1 MLEAKSI
8 EHVKHIAS
16 LLDMDY
22 NEMCVGE
29 LPIHTMDLNSAITFD
44 QMAAIVDYL
53 RTLDKKDA
61 LFEECWVAYRRK
73 GSKRKAFEYWKKL
86 TDVEKQ
92 NVMPHIKAYVSTREL
107 QYQKD
112 FERYL
117 RDKIFMTVVFGNNK
131 VVYDPSKLGRGEVQ
145 SNVYM
150 PTCDGALSWNDYYS
164 SFIFVGYWDGVHI
177 PDGYTNETRPN
188 GATIMLNNGRG
199 NITWN
204 KNTKQWEKV

>member
-22 NEMCVGE
+22 NEMSVGE

-73 GSKRKAFEYWKKL
+73 GSKRKAFEYWKK
-86 TDVEKQ
+86 TSEKDK
-92 NVMPHIKAYVSTREL
+92 VRVLPHIKAYVQSRDL
-107 QYQKD
+107 QYEKD

-117 RDKIFMTVVFGNNK
+117 RDKIYLTIVFSNNK
-131 VVYDPSKLGRGEVQ
+131 VLYDPTKGDSA
-145 SNVYM
+145 VYT
-150 PTCDGALSWNDYYS
+150 PICGGALSWNDYYRCYMY
-164 SFIFVGYWDGVHI
+164 VGFWDGVHI
-177 PDGYTNETRPN
+177 ADGYTDDTRPD
-188 GATIMLNNGRG
+188 GASITLNNGRG
-199 NITWN
+199 VIEWSS
-204 KNTKQWEKV
+204 KTKCWIKL

>member
-8 EHVKHIAS
+8 EHVKHIVS

-29 LPIHTMDLNSAITFD
+29 LPIHTMELNSAITFD

-73 GSKRKAFEYWKKL
+73 GSKKKAFEYWKK
-86 TDVEKQ
+86 TSEKDKMR
-92 NVMPHIKAYVSTREL
+92 VLPHIKAYVQSRDL
-107 QYQKD
+107 QYEKD

-117 RDKIFMTVVFGNNK
+117 RDKIYLTIVFSNNK
-131 VVYDPSKLGRGEVQ
+131 VLYDPTKGDSA
-145 SNVYM
+145 VYT
-150 PTCDGALSWNDYYS
+150 PICGGALSWNDYYRCYMY
-164 SFIFVGYWDGVHI
+164 VGFWDGVHI
-177 PDGYTNETRPN
+177 ADGYTDDTRPD
-188 GATIMLNNGRG
+188 GASITLNNGRG
-199 NITWN
+199 TIVWDSVNKMWN
-204 KNTKQWEKV
+204 KK

>member
-73 GSKRKAFEYWKKL
+73 GSKRKAFEYWKK
-86 TDVEKQ
+86 TSEKDKAR
-92 NVMPHIKAYVSTREL
+92 VLPHIKAYVQSRDL
-107 QYQKD
+107 QYEKD

-117 RDKIFMTVVFGNNK
+117 RDKIYLTIVFSNNK
-131 VVYDPSKLGRGEVQ
+131 VLYDPTKGNSA
-145 SNVYM
+145 VYT
-150 PTCDGALSWNDYYS
+150 PICGGALSWNDYYRCYMY
-164 SFIFVGYWDGVHI
+164 VGFWDGVHI
-177 PDGYTNETRPN
+177 ADGYTDDTRPD
-188 GATIMLNNGRG
+188 GASITLNNGRG
-199 NITWN
+199 TIVWDSVNKMWN
-204 KNTKQWEKV
+204 KK

>member
-8 EHVKHIAS
+8 EHVKRIAS
-16 LLDMDY
+16 LLDVDY

-29 LPIHTMDLNSAITFD
+29 LPIHKMDLNSAITFD
-44 QMAAIVDYL
+44 QMALVVDYL

-73 GSKRKAFEYWKKL
+73 GSKKKAFEYWKKL
-86 TDVEKQ
+86 SDVEKQ

-107 QYQKD
+107 QFQKD

-117 RDKIFMTVVFGNNK
+117 RDKIFTTVVFANNM
-131 VVYDPSKLGRGEVQ
+131 VIYDPTKLGKGETV
-145 SNVYM
+145 NEVYM

-177 PDGYTNETRPN
+177 PDGYTDETRPN